1 MRATNHVR
9 KCLMLSMAMTFL
21 LFISLGLGLLPAA
34 LAQPQAGG
42 WVDVT
47 PQQQSSYPFKIKA
60 VNANVAWTYSHDTLS
75 KTSDGG
81 QTWQNQLPPEVNQGI
96 VDLSI
101 IDANN
106 IWAVGYDTTGPVVL
120 TTGNGGSTWT
130 MNTTAKDS
138 FATGSPFGIG
148 GQLVAAVSAAN
159 MTTAWVAVN
168 YMAPYGLGAVA
179 IWKTEDE
186 GASWI
191 LQASQVTPWYSL
203 GSTAILKAID
213 TQNVWAQV
221 NTWYFENT
229 YGKYQSFIAKTSD
242 GGATWA
248 VSEPGGSVSAFS
260 AVDAKTAWSG
270 NRKTTD
276 GGASWTNFDPGISVY
291 SLDAVDANVVWV
303 TGDLPLMP
311 TSGLMGAAAKSLDG
325 GQTWSIQPQIRWK
338 NNSREAFDHPNYISA
353 ISATTAWASATG
365 LIIRTTDG
373 GGNLPVLSS
382 VSPTNATWADQVT
395 ISGTGFGE
403 SRGNS
408 YVLGITNPDDYVSWT
423 DSQIMIK
430 PTGLWGQVPLIVTT
444 DTGSSNPL
452 SLTVTPTI
460 SLTSI
465 TPNWWD
471 TGGYAMVTII
481 GNGFTDST
489 QISLVSGQ
497 TVISANTIIPYSF
510 TEIHCNFILKDA
522 PVGAYDLVVS
532 NGEGMTATL
541 QGGFSVTAPT
551 PCGFGSGLGVLALGL
566 SLGLMSLAGGLLRR
580 RKS

>member
-159 MTTAWVAVN
+159 TTTAWVAVN